1 MDLLFED
8 LVLFDRSAKKNYY
21 VNSLGE
27 VFSYRLSNQKW
38 KKIKPRKCTNGYYTV
53 SINGKDTLIH
63 RIVAKAFLENP
74 ENKPCVNHKNSI
86 ISDNSLENL
95 EWCTYSE
102 NTLHSWGKGRME
114 GNRKITK
121 NIAGKVGKSR
131 RNMSFEDAT
140 EVRRLYKNGGIL
152 QKDLAEQFNVSREV
166 ITGIIN
172 NYSYIE
178 K

>member
-38 KKIKPRKCTNGYYTV
+38 KKIKPRKCTNGYYAV
-53 SINGKDTLIH
+53 SINGKYPLIH